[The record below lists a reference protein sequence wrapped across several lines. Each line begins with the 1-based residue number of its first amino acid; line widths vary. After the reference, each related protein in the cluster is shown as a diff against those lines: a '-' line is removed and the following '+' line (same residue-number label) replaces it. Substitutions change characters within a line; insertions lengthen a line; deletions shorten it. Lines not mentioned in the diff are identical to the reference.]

1 MSIINALLSLLT
13 LAAIIYSFTKLRKL
27 YRSQEDKIYIL
38 THRLHIMQ
46 TTVKVQQ
53 EVISQL
59 SDAAFQSSQSI
70 TSLNA
75 SINLINDV
83 LKDLTKPR

>member
-1 MSIINALLSLLT
+1 MNIVNALLSLLT
-13 LAAIIYSFTKLRKL
+13 LAAIIYSSVTVLKA
-27 YRSQEDKIYIL
+27 YRNQADQIATL

-46 TTVKVQQ
+46 TIIKVQQ
-53 EVISQL
+53 EVIGQL
-59 SDAAFQSSQSI
+59 TDAAHQTSQSI